1 MPVPTPIKLSNLDLY
16 ENFTGSTVDEYAA
29 SIIDFIV
36 SCKWFDDLEDDISVS
51 IIDSGTRNIS
61 IKFDAIGMPYTNMD
75 MTIYNPR
82 QFTFYNTGTLVF
94 SDAGTHLLPEN
105 CQAFTL
111 ETTNSSGFWFY
122 TPNNSNYGNC
132 KIFITKSKL
141 IDTNTLFD
149 VLIIASDNNCY
160 LSMPNIVIESISSY
174 VNKPYWNCNNYV
186 IEHFTYKGYEFP
198 DLYFIYGGTAT
209 SDEFISFDSGV
220 YFKLHKSLYLK
231 VQ

>member
-16 ENFTGSTVDEYAA
+16 RNFTGTNVDEYTV
-29 SIIDFIV
+29 SMVDFIL
-36 SCKWFDDLEDDISVS
+36 SCKWFDALEDDIAITTV
-51 IIDSGTRNIS
+51 DSGTRNTS
-61 IKFDAIGMPYTNMD
+61 IKFDALGMLYTNMD
-75 MTIYNPR
+75 ISTYYSMNRLMI
-82 QFTFYNTGTLVF
+82 YNTGTQIF
-94 SDAGTHLLPEN
+94 NETDSCFEPGN

-111 ETTNSSGFWFY
+111 ETTNSSGFWIY
-122 TPNNSNYGNC
+122 TPNASSGNC

-141 IDTNTLFD
+141 IGTDTLFNI
-149 VLIIASDNNCY
+149 LITATDDSCY
-160 LSMPNIVIESISSY
+160 ISMPNISKESISSY

-186 IEHFTYKGYEFP
+186 IECFTYKGYEFP
-198 DLYFIYGGTAT
+198 DLYFIYGGTDT